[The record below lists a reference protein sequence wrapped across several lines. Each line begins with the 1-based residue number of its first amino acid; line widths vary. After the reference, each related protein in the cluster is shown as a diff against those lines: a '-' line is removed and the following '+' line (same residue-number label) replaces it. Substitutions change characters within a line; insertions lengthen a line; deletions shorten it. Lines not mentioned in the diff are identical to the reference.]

1 MNCSPEIQQWETGS
15 PAFHRNRQN
24 MATTSEAPATT
35 QEEQAVLSL
44 NAAFQTYVRQMPQD
58 TKKAAQPEIAK
69 FVRWVGADRLID
81 TIIPSEIGEYNEIFG
96 AKTATRDATERLSA
110 VKLFLTFLKKKD
122 HIEVNL
128 AQHLRLR
135 KSRTSAS
142 KAIGM
147 PNPTR
152 SIRLTQSGYNEMTK
166 QLASLQEE
174 RVKIVGDI
182 QRAAADGDVR
192 ENAPLEAAREAQ
204 GMAMGKIQEI
214 EATLKVAVII
224 DGKNQDSN
232 RVHIGS
238 KIELTEISTD
248 KTVKYQLVEP
258 NEANPLASKISI
270 VSPVGSA
277 ILGHMLGDEVK
288 VKTPRGQQV
297 YKISKTS

>member
-1 MNCSPEIQQWETGS
+1 
-15 PAFHRNRQN
+15 
-24 MATTSEAPATT
+24 MATTSEAPETT
-35 QEEQAVLSL
+35 EEQMSLSL
-44 NAAFQTYVRQMPQD
+44 NKAFQTYVRQMPQD
-58 TKKAAQPEIAK
+58 TKKTAQPEIAK
-69 FVRWVGADRLID
+69 FVRWIGAGRLISS
-81 TIIPSEIGEYNEIFG
+81 IIPSEIGEYNEIFG

-135 KSRTSAS
+135 KSRISAS
-142 KAIGM
+142 KVAVVTNM
-147 PNPTR
+147 TR
-152 SIRLTQSGYNEMTK
+152 SVRLTQSGFNEMTK
-166 QLASLQEE
+166 QLSTLQEE
-174 RVKIVGDI
+174 RIRIVADI

-204 GMAMGKIQEI
+204 GMTMGKIREI

-224 DGKNQDSN
+224 DATGQDSS

-238 KIELTEISTD
+238 KIELTDTSSQ
-248 KTVKYQLVEP
+248 KTIKYQLVEP

-277 ILGHMLGDEVK
+277 ILGHRLGDEVK

>member
-1 MNCSPEIQQWETGS
+1 
-15 PAFHRNRQN
+15 
-24 MATTSEAPATT
+24 MATTSEAPETT
-35 QEEQAVLSL
+35 QEEQGVLSL
-44 NAAFQTYVRQMPQD
+44 NEAFQTYVRQMPQD
-58 TKKAAQPEIAK
+58 TKKSAQPEIAK
-69 FVRWVGADRLID
+69 FVRWMGAERLID
-81 TIIPSEIGEYNEIFG
+81 SIIPSEIGEYNDIFG

-122 HIEVNL
+122 LIEVNL

-135 KSRTSAS
+135 KSRTSAAA
-142 KAIGM
+142 KAVAAE
-147 PNPTR
+147 NQTR
-152 SIRLTQSGYNEMTK
+152 SVRLTQSGYNEMTK
-166 QLASLQEE
+166 QLAQLQEE
-174 RVKIVGDI
+174 RIRIVEDI

-204 GMAMGKIQEI
+204 GMTIGKIQEL

-224 DGKNQDSN
+224 DAKDQDEN

-238 KIELTEISTD
+238 KVELTETSSN

-277 ILGHMLGDEVK
+277 ILGHKLGDEVK

>member
-1 MNCSPEIQQWETGS
+1 
-15 PAFHRNRQN
+15 
-24 MATTSEAPATT
+24 MATTSEAPETT
-35 QEEQAVLSL
+35 EEQVSLSL
-44 NAAFQTYVRQMPQD
+44 NKAFQTYVRQMPQD
-58 TKKAAQPEIAK
+58 TKKTAQPEIAK
-69 FVRWVGADRLID
+69 FVRWIGAERLID
-81 TIIPSEIGEYNEIFG
+81 SIIPSEIGEYNEIFG
-96 AKTATRDATERLSA
+96 AKTATRDATERLGA
-110 VKLFLTFLKKKD
+110 VKLFLTFLKKKE

-142 KAIGM
+142 KVAVATNM
-147 PNPTR
+147 TR
-152 SIRLTQSGYNEMTK
+152 RVRLTPSGFNEMTK

-174 RVKIVGDI
+174 RIRIVVDI

-204 GMAMGKIQEI
+204 GMTMGKIREI

-224 DGKNQDSN
+224 DATGQDSS

-238 KIELTEISTD
+238 KIELTDTTSK
-248 KTVKYQLVEP
+248 KTIKYQLVEP
-258 NEANPLASKISI
+258 NEANPLAAKISI

-277 ILGHMLGDEVK
+277 ILGHRLGDEVK

>member
-1 MNCSPEIQQWETGS
+1 
-15 PAFHRNRQN
+15 
-24 MATTSEAPATT
+24 MATKSEAPETT
-35 QEEQAVLSL
+35 QEEQAILSL
-44 NAAFQTYVRQMPQD
+44 NEAFQTYVRQMPKD

-69 FVRWVGADRLID
+69 FVRWIGPARLID

-135 KSRTSAS
+135 KSRTAAS
-142 KAIGM
+142 KAVSMIDS
-147 PNPTR
+147 TR
-152 SIRLTQSGYNEMTK
+152 SVSLTQSGYNEMTK
-166 QLASLQEE
+166 QLTSLNEE
-174 RVKIVGDI
+174 RVRIVEDI

-204 GMAMGKIQEI
+204 GMTIGKIREL

-224 DGKNQDSN
+224 DAKSQDSG

-238 KIELTEISTD
+238 KVELTETTSN

-277 ILGHMLGDEVK
+277 ILGHKLSEEVK

-297 YKISKTS
+297 YKISKIS

>member
-1 MNCSPEIQQWETGS
+1 
-15 PAFHRNRQN
+15 
-24 MATTSEAPATT
+24 MATTSEAPETT
-35 QEEQAVLSL
+35 QEEQAILSL
-44 NAAFQTYVRQMPQD
+44 NEAFQTYVRQMPKD

-69 FVRWVGADRLID
+69 FVRWVGPTRLID

-110 VKLFLTFLKKKD
+110 VKLFLTFLKKKE

-135 KSRTSAS
+135 KSRTVAS
-142 KAIGM
+142 KAVSM
-147 PNPTR
+147 VDSTR
-152 SIRLTQSGYNEMTK
+152 SVRLTQSGYSEMTK
-166 QLASLQEE
+166 QLATLNEE
-174 RVKIVGDI
+174 RIKIVEDI

-204 GMAMGKIQEI
+204 GMTLGKIQEL

-224 DGKNQDSN
+224 DAKSQDN
-232 RVHIGS
+232 DRVHIGS
-238 KIELTEISTD
+238 KIELTETTSN

-277 ILGHMLGDEVK
+277 ILGHKIGENVK

-297 YKISKTS
+297 YKISKIS

>member
-1 MNCSPEIQQWETGS
+1 
-15 PAFHRNRQN
+15 
-24 MATTSEAPATT
+24 
-35 QEEQAVLSL
+35 
-44 NAAFQTYVRQMPQD
+44 MPQN
-58 TKKAAQPEIAK
+58 TKKTAQPEIAK
-69 FVRWVGADRLID
+69 FVRWIGAERLISS
-81 TIIPSEIGEYNEIFG
+81 IIPSEIGEYNEIFG

-135 KSRTSAS
+135 KSRISAS
-142 KAIGM
+142 KVAVVTNM
-147 PNPTR
+147 TR
-152 SIRLTQSGYNEMTK
+152 SVRLTQSGFNEMTK
-166 QLASLQEE
+166 QLATLQEE
-174 RVKIVGDI
+174 RIRIVADI

-204 GMAMGKIQEI
+204 GMTMGKIREI

-224 DGKNQDSN
+224 DATGQDSS

-238 KIELTEISTD
+238 KIELTDTSSQ
-248 KTVKYQLVEP
+248 KTIKYQLVEP

-277 ILGHMLGDEVK
+277 ILGHRIGDEVK

>member
-1 MNCSPEIQQWETGS
+1 
-15 PAFHRNRQN
+15 
-24 MATTSEAPATT
+24 MATTSEAPETT
-35 QEEQAVLSL
+35 QEEQAILSL
-44 NAAFQTYVRQMPQD
+44 NEAFQTYVRQMPKD

-69 FVRWVGADRLID
+69 FVRWVGPARLID

-110 VKLFLTFLKKKD
+110 VKLFLTFLKKKE

-135 KSRTSAS
+135 KSRTAAS
-142 KAIGM
+142 KAISM
-147 PNPTR
+147 VDSTR
-152 SIRLTQSGYNEMTK
+152 SISLTQSGYNEMTK
-166 QLASLQEE
+166 QLTALNEE
-174 RVKIVGDI
+174 RVKIVEDI

-204 GMAMGKIQEI
+204 GMTIGKIQEL

-224 DGKNQDSN
+224 DAKSQDSG

-238 KIELTEISTD
+238 KIELTETTSN

-277 ILGHMLGDEVK
+277 ILGHKLGENVK
-288 VKTPRGQQV
+288 VRTPRGQQV
-297 YKISKTS
+297 YKISKIS

>member
-1 MNCSPEIQQWETGS
+1 
-15 PAFHRNRQN
+15 
-24 MATTSEAPATT
+24 MATTSEAPETT
-35 QEEQAVLSL
+35 KEQVSLSL
-44 NAAFQTYVRQMPQD
+44 NKAFQTYVRQMPQN
-58 TKKAAQPEIAK
+58 TKKTAQPEIAK
-69 FVRWVGADRLID
+69 FVRWIGAERLISS
-81 TIIPSEIGEYNEIFG
+81 IIPSEIGEYNEIFG

-135 KSRTSAS
+135 KSRISAS
-142 KAIGM
+142 KVAVVTNM
-147 PNPTR
+147 TR
-152 SIRLTQSGYNEMTK
+152 SVRLTQSGFNEMTK
-166 QLASLQEE
+166 QLSTLQEE
-174 RVKIVGDI
+174 RIRIVADI

-204 GMAMGKIQEI
+204 GMTMGKIREI

-224 DGKNQDSN
+224 DATGQDSS

-238 KIELTEISTD
+238 KIELTDTSSQ
-248 KTVKYQLVEP
+248 KTIKYQLVEP

-277 ILGHMLGDEVK
+277 ILGHRIGDEVK

>member
-1 MNCSPEIQQWETGS
+1 
-15 PAFHRNRQN
+15 
-24 MATTSEAPATT
+24 MATTSEAPETT
-35 QEEQAVLSL
+35 EEQVSLSL
-44 NAAFQTYVRQMPQD
+44 NKAFQTYVRQMPQD
-58 TKKAAQPEIAK
+58 TKKTAQPEIAK
-69 FVRWVGADRLID
+69 FVRWIGAERLID
-81 TIIPSEIGEYNEIFG
+81 SIIPSEIGEYNEIFG
-96 AKTATRDATERLSA
+96 AKTATRDATERLGA
-110 VKLFLTFLKKKD
+110 VKLFLTFLKKKE

-142 KAIGM
+142 KVAVATNM
-147 PNPTR
+147 TR
-152 SIRLTQSGYNEMTK
+152 MVRLTQSGFNEMTK

-174 RVKIVGDI
+174 RIRIVVDI

-204 GMAMGKIQEI
+204 GMTMGKIREI

-224 DGKNQDSN
+224 DATGQDSS

-238 KIELTEISTD
+238 KIELTDTTTK
-248 KTVKYQLVEP
+248 KTIKYQLVEP
-258 NEANPLASKISI
+258 NEANPLAAKISI

-277 ILGHMLGDEVK
+277 ILGHRLGDEVK

>member
-1 MNCSPEIQQWETGS
+1 
-15 PAFHRNRQN
+15 
-24 MATTSEAPATT
+24 MATKSEAPETT
-35 QEEQAVLSL
+35 QEEQAILSL
-44 NAAFQTYVRQMPQD
+44 NEAFQTYVRQMPKD

-69 FVRWVGADRLID
+69 FVRWIGPTRLID

-135 KSRTSAS
+135 KSRTAAS
-142 KAIGM
+142 KAVSM
-147 PNPTR
+147 VDSTR
-152 SIRLTQSGYNEMTK
+152 SVSLTQSGYNEMTK
-166 QLASLQEE
+166 QLTSLNEE
-174 RVKIVGDI
+174 RVRIVEDI

-204 GMAMGKIQEI
+204 GMTIGKIREL

-224 DGKNQDSN
+224 DAKSQDSG

-238 KIELTEISTD
+238 KVELTETTSN

-277 ILGHMLGDEVK
+277 ILGHKLSEEVK

-297 YKISKTS
+297 YKISKIS

>member
-1 MNCSPEIQQWETGS
+1 
-15 PAFHRNRQN
+15 
-24 MATTSEAPATT
+24 MATTSEAPETT
-35 QEEQAVLSL
+35 EEQTVLSL
-44 NAAFQTYVRQMPQD
+44 NKAFQMYVRQMPQD
-58 TKKAAQPEIAK
+58 TKKTAQPEIAK
-69 FVRWVGADRLID
+69 FVRWIGADRLINS
-81 TIIPSEIGEYNEIFG
+81 IIPSEIGEYNEIFG

-110 VKLFLTFLKKKD
+110 VKLFLTFLKKKE

-135 KSRTSAS
+135 KSRTSSS
-142 KAIGM
+142 KVAVETNM
-147 PNPTR
+147 TR
-152 SIRLTQSGYNEMTK
+152 SVRLTQSGFNEMIK

-174 RVKIVGDI
+174 RIRTVADI

-204 GMAMGKIQEI
+204 GMTMGKIREI

-224 DGKNQDSN
+224 DATGQDSS

-238 KIELTEISTD
+238 KVELTETSSK
-248 KTVKYQLVEP
+248 KTIKYQLVEP

-277 ILGHMLGDEVK
+277 ILGHRLGDEVK
-288 VKTPRGQQV
+288 VKTPSGQQV

>member
-1 MNCSPEIQQWETGS
+1 
-15 PAFHRNRQN
+15 
-24 MATTSEAPATT
+24 MATTSEAPETT
-35 QEEQAVLSL
+35 QEEQAILSL
-44 NAAFQTYVRQMPQD
+44 NEAFQTYVRQMPKD

-69 FVRWVGADRLID
+69 FVRWVGPTRLID

-110 VKLFLTFLKKKD
+110 VKLFLTFLKKKE

-135 KSRTSAS
+135 KSRTAAS
-142 KAIGM
+142 KAISM
-147 PNPTR
+147 VDSTR
-152 SIRLTQSGYNEMTK
+152 SISLTQSGYNEMTK
-166 QLASLQEE
+166 QLTALNEE
-174 RVKIVGDI
+174 RVKIVEDI

-204 GMAMGKIQEI
+204 GMTIGKIQEL

-224 DGKNQDSN
+224 DAKSQDSG

-238 KIELTEISTD
+238 KLELTEISSN

-277 ILGHMLGDEVK
+277 ILGHKIGEDVK

-297 YKISKTS
+297 YKISKIS

>member
-1 MNCSPEIQQWETGS
+1 
-15 PAFHRNRQN
+15 
-24 MATTSEAPATT
+24 MATTSEAPETT
-35 QEEQAVLSL
+35 QEEQAILSL
-44 NAAFQTYVRQMPQD
+44 NEAFQTYVRQMPKD

-69 FVRWVGADRLID
+69 FVRWIGPTRLID

-135 KSRTSAS
+135 KSRTAAS
-142 KAIGM
+142 KAVSMIDS
-147 PNPTR
+147 TR
-152 SIRLTQSGYNEMTK
+152 SVSLTQSGYNEMTK
-166 QLASLQEE
+166 QLTSLNEE
-174 RVKIVGDI
+174 RVRIVEDI

-204 GMAMGKIQEI
+204 GMTIGKIREL

-224 DGKNQDSN
+224 DAKSQDSG

-238 KIELTEISTD
+238 KVELTETTSN

-277 ILGHMLGDEVK
+277 ILGHKLSEEVK

-297 YKISKTS
+297 YKISKIS

>member
-1 MNCSPEIQQWETGS
+1 
-15 PAFHRNRQN
+15 
-24 MATTSEAPATT
+24 MATTSEAPETT
-35 QEEQAVLSL
+35 QEEQVTLSL
-44 NAAFQTYVRQMPQD
+44 NEAFQTYVRQMPQD
-58 TKKAAQPEIAK
+58 NKKAAQPEIAK
-69 FVRWVGADRLID
+69 FVRWIGAERLID

-110 VKLFLTFLKKKD
+110 VKLFLTFLKKKE

-135 KSRTSAS
+135 KSRTAAS
-142 KAIGM
+142 KAVSV
-147 PNPTR
+147 PNTTR
-152 SIRLTQSGYNEMTK
+152 SVSLTQSGFNEMTK

-174 RVKIVGDI
+174 RIKIVADI

-204 GMAMGKIQEI
+204 GMAVGKIQEL

-224 DGKNQDSN
+224 DASEQDAG

-238 KIELTEISTD
+238 KVELTDSSSG

-277 ILGHMLGDEVK
+277 ILGHRLGEEVK
-288 VKTPRGQQV
+288 VKTPRGNNT

>member
-1 MNCSPEIQQWETGS
+1 
-15 PAFHRNRQN
+15 
-24 MATTSEAPATT
+24 MATKSEAPETT
-35 QEEQAVLSL
+35 QEEQAILSL
-44 NAAFQTYVRQMPQD
+44 NEAFQTYVRQMPKD

-69 FVRWVGADRLID
+69 FVRWVGPARLID

-135 KSRTSAS
+135 KSRTAAS
-142 KAIGM
+142 KAVSMIDS
-147 PNPTR
+147 TR
-152 SIRLTQSGYNEMTK
+152 SVSLTQSGYNEMTK
-166 QLASLQEE
+166 QLTSLNEE
-174 RVKIVGDI
+174 RVRIVEDI

-204 GMAMGKIQEI
+204 GMTIGKIREL

-224 DGKNQDSN
+224 DAKSQDSG

-238 KIELTEISTD
+238 KVELTETTSN

-277 ILGHMLGDEVK
+277 ILGHKLSEEVK

-297 YKISKTS
+297 YKISKIS